1 MHTIKIANINH
12 LPGIQAIMNYNILH
26 STALYDYD
34 AKTEAEISQW
44 FADKKNGNWP
54 VIVAE
59 ENGIVMGYATYG
71 TFRFKAGFN
80 PTVEHSVY
88 VSEAAHG
95 KGIGRLLLAHLI
107 EIARNEG
114 YHCMVGC
121 IDASN
126 AGSIAF
132 HKKFGF
138 TDAGILKE
146 VAYKFDRW
154 LDLQFMQ
161 LLLK

>member
-1 MHTIKIANINH
+1 MQTLHTATANH

-34 AKTEAEISQW
+34 AKTEAEIAQW
-44 FADKKNGNWP
+44 FADKQQGSWP

-59 ENGIVMGYATYG
+59 ENGVVLGYATYG

-95 KGIGRLLLAHLI
+95 RGVGRLLLLHLI
-107 EIARNEG
+107 EIARSEG

-126 AGSIAF
+126 GGSIAF

-138 TDAGILKE
+138 TEAGILKE
-146 VAYKFDRW
+146 CAYKFDTW